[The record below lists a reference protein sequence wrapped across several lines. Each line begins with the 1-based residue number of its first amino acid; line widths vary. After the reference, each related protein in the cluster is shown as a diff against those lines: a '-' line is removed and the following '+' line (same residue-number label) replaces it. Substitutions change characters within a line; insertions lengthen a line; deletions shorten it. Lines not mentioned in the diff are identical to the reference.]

1 MSKLIEYMPPFLKN
15 IREFNKIFDAEDIE
29 LEDLNYN
36 LKKMLTEVIVK
47 TADSYGLDRYENIYN
62 ISNTSNNIEI
72 RRINILNKIN
82 DILPFTLKWLYNKL
96 EEALGEGNYH
106 IDVDYNNY
114 SIKITI
120 LGLSMEIADIYR
132 ENLRQQLPANMVI
145 VFDLQIN
152 NNIVIG
158 STIVQ
163 KEYNTMKVNQDI
175 LKEYETINEKDY
187 IRAISIQKDF
197 ITLISNTDILEE
209 NIQINEVNY
218 MKSIIIQKEYINLT
232 ANTDVKE
239 EEITINSLEVEG
251 ISIVQK
257 EQMKLYQNNSIIEQ
271 NQNVN
276 SHLENG
282 GQISQKEYIKMK
294 EE

>member
-1 MSKLIEYMPPFLKN
+1 MSKLIEYMPPFLKDV
-15 IREFNKIFDAEDIE
+15 REFNKIFDAEDIE
-29 LEDLNYN
+29 LEQLDYN
-36 LKKMLTEVIVK
+36 RKKMLTEVIVK
-47 TADSYGLDRYENIYN
+47 MADSYGLDRYEKIYN
-62 ISNTSNNIEI
+62 INNTSNNVEV

-96 EEALGEGNYH
+96 EEALGKGNFH
-106 IDVDYNNY
+106 IDIDYNNY

-145 VFDLQIN
+145 VFELQIN
-152 NNIVIG
+152 NDTVIG
-158 STIVQ
+158 STTIQ
-163 KEYNTMKVNQDI
+163 KEYNTLKLNQDI
-175 LKEYETINEKDY
+175 LKEYETINEKEY
-187 IRAISIQKDF
+187 IKAISIQKDF

-209 NIQINEVNY
+209 NIQVNEVNY
-218 MKSIIIQKEYINLT
+218 MKSIIIQKEYINLIV
-232 ANTDVKE
+232 NTDIKE

-257 EQMKLYQNNSIIEQ
+257 EQIKLYQDNSIIEQ
-271 NQNVN
+271 SQNVN

>member
-47 TADSYGLDRYENIYN
+47 TADSYGLDRYEKIYN

>member
-15 IREFNKIFDAEDIE
+15 VREFNKIFDAEDIE
-29 LEDLNYN
+29 LEELDYN

-47 TADSYGLDRYENIYN
+47 MADSYGLDRYENIYN
-62 ISNTSNNIEI
+62 INNTSNNIEI

-82 DILPFTLKWLYNKL
+82 DILPFTLKWLHNKL
-96 EEALGEGNYH
+96 EEALGEGNFH
-106 IDVDYNNY
+106 IDIDYNNY

-158 STIVQ
+158 STIIQ

-197 ITLISNTDILEE
+197 ITLISNTDVTEE
-209 NIQINEVNY
+209 NINVNEINH
-218 MKSIIIQKEYINLT
+218 MKSIIIQKEYINLIS
-232 ANTDVKE
+232 NTDIKE
-239 EEITINSLEVEG
+239 ENIIINSLEKEG
-251 ISIVQK
+251 LGIVQK
-257 EQMKLYQNNSIIEQ
+257 EQMNLYQNNSIIEQ
-271 NQNVN
+271 SQNVN
-276 SHLENG
+276 NHLDNG
-282 GQISQKEYIKMK
+282 GQISQKEYIKIK

>member
-15 IREFNKIFDAEDIE
+15 VREFNKIFDAEDIE
-29 LEDLNYN
+29 LEELDYN

-47 TADSYGLDRYENIYN
+47 MADSYGLDRYENIYN
-62 ISNTSNNIEI
+62 INNTSNNIEI

-82 DILPFTLKWLYNKL
+82 DILPFTLKWLHNKL
-96 EEALGEGNYH
+96 EEALGEGNFH
-106 IDVDYNNY
+106 IDIDYNNY

-197 ITLISNTDILEE
+197 ITLISNTDVTEE
-209 NIQINEVNY
+209 NINVNEINH
-218 MKSIIIQKEYINLT
+218 MKSIIIQKEYINLIS
-232 ANTDVKE
+232 NTDIKE
-239 EEITINSLEVEG
+239 ENIIINSLEKEG
-251 ISIVQK
+251 LGIVQK
-257 EQMKLYQNNSIIEQ
+257 EQMNLYQNNSIIEQ
-271 NQNVN
+271 SQNVN
-276 SHLENG
+276 NHLDNG
-282 GQISQKEYIKMK
+282 GQISQKEYIKIK

>member
-15 IREFNKIFDAEDIE
+15 VREFNKIFDAEDIE
-29 LEDLNYN
+29 LEELDYN

-47 TADSYGLDRYENIYN
+47 MADSYGLDRYENIYN
-62 ISNTSNNIEI
+62 INNTSNNIEI

-82 DILPFTLKWLYNKL
+82 DILPFTLKWLHNKL
-96 EEALGEGNYH
+96 EEALGEGNFH
-106 IDVDYNNY
+106 IDIDYNNY

-209 NIQINEVNY
+209 NMQINEVNY
-218 MKSIIIQKEYINLT
+218 MKSIIIQKEYINLI
-232 ANTDVKE
+232 ANTDIKE

-251 ISIVQK
+251 INIVQK
-257 EQMKLYQNNSIIEQ
+257 EQIKLYQNNSIIEQ

>member
-158 STIVQ
+158 STIIQ

-197 ITLISNTDILEE
+197 ITLISNTDTLEE
-209 NIQINEVNY
+209 NVQINEVNY
-218 MKSIIIQKEYINLT
+218 MKSIIIQKEYINLI
-232 ANTDVKE
+232 ANTDIKE

>member
-1 MSKLIEYMPPFLKN
+1 MSKLIEYMPPFLKDV
-15 IREFNKIFDAEDIE
+15 REFNKIFDAEDME
-29 LEDLNYN
+29 LENLNYN
-36 LKKMLTEVIVK
+36 IKKMLTEVIVK
-47 TADSYGLDRYENIYN
+47 MADSYGLDRYENIYN

-96 EEALGEGNYH
+96 EEALGKGNFN
-106 IDVDYNNY
+106 IDIDYNNY

-145 VFDLQIN
+145 VFELQID

-158 STIVQ
+158 STITQ
-163 KEYNTMKVNQDI
+163 KEYSTLKLNQDI
-175 LKEYETINEKDY
+175 LKEYQNIDEINYTK
-187 IRAISIQKDF
+187 AISIQKNY
-197 ITLISNTDILEE
+197 ITLISNTDVIEE
-209 NIQINEVNY
+209 NINVNEINY
-218 MKSIIIQKEYINLT
+218 MKSIIIQKEYINLIS
-232 ANTDVKE
+232 NTDIKE
-239 EEITINSLEVEG
+239 ENIIINSLEKEG
-251 ISIVQK
+251 LEIVQK
-257 EQMKLYQNNSIIEQ
+257 EQMNLYQNNSIIEQ

-276 SHLENG
+276 SHLDNG
-282 GQISQKEYIKMK
+282 GQISQKEYIKIK

>member
-82 DILPFTLKWLYNKL
+82 DILPFTLKWLHNKL
-96 EEALGEGNYH
+96 EEALGEGNFH
-106 IDVDYNNY
+106 IDIDYNNY

-158 STIVQ
+158 STIIQ

-187 IRAISIQKDF
+187 IRAISIQNDF

-209 NIQINEVNY
+209 NMQINEINY
-218 MKSIIIQKEYINLT
+218 MKAIIIQKEYMNLT
-232 ANTDVKE
+232 VNTDIKE

>member
-15 IREFNKIFDAEDIE
+15 VREFNKIFDAEDIE

>member
-209 NIQINEVNY
+209 NMQINEVNY
-218 MKSIIIQKEYINLT
+218 MKSIIIQKEYINLI
-232 ANTDVKE
+232 ANTDIKE

>member
-1 MSKLIEYMPPFLKN
+1 
-15 IREFNKIFDAEDIE
+15 
-29 LEDLNYN
+29 
-36 LKKMLTEVIVK
+36 MLTEVIVK
-47 TADSYGLDRYENIYN
+47 MADSYGLDRYENIYN
-62 ISNTSNNIEI
+62 INNTSNNIEI

-82 DILPFTLKWLYNKL
+82 DILPFTLKWLHNKL
-96 EEALGEGNYH
+96 EEALGEGNFH
-106 IDVDYNNY
+106 IDIDYNNY

-158 STIVQ
+158 STIIQ

-197 ITLISNTDILEE
+197 ITLISNTDVTEE
-209 NIQINEVNY
+209 NINVNEINH
-218 MKSIIIQKEYINLT
+218 MKSIIIQKEYINLIS
-232 ANTDVKE
+232 NTDIKE
-239 EEITINSLEVEG
+239 ENIIINSLEKEG
-251 ISIVQK
+251 LGIVQK
-257 EQMKLYQNNSIIEQ
+257 EQMNLYQNNSIIEQ
-271 NQNVN
+271 SQNVN
-276 SHLENG
+276 NHLDNG
-282 GQISQKEYIKMK
+282 GQISQKEYIKIK

>member
-1 MSKLIEYMPPFLKN
+1 MSKLIEYMPPFLKDV
-15 IREFNKIFDAEDIE
+15 REFNKIFDAEDIE
-29 LEDLNYN
+29 LEQLDYN
-36 LKKMLTEVIVK
+36 RKKMLTEVIVK
-47 TADSYGLDRYENIYN
+47 MADSYGLDRYEKIYN
-62 ISNTSNNIEI
+62 INNTSNNVEV

-96 EEALGEGNYH
+96 EEALGKGNFH
-106 IDVDYNNY
+106 IDIDYNNY

-145 VFDLQIN
+145 VFELQIN
-152 NNIVIG
+152 NDTVIG
-158 STIVQ
+158 STIIQ
-163 KEYNTMKVNQDI
+163 KEYNTLKLNQDI
-175 LKEYETINEKDY
+175 LKEYETINEKEY
-187 IRAISIQKDF
+187 IKAISIQKDF

-209 NIQINEVNY
+209 NIQVNEVNY
-218 MKSIIIQKEYINLT
+218 MKSIIIQKEYINLIV
-232 ANTDVKE
+232 NTDIKE

-257 EQMKLYQNNSIIEQ
+257 EQIKLYQDNSIIEQ
-271 NQNVN
+271 SQNVN

>member
-15 IREFNKIFDAEDIE
+15 IREFNKISDAEDIE

>member
-218 MKSIIIQKEYINLT
+218 MKSIIIQKEYINLI
-232 ANTDVKE
+232 ANTDIKE

>member
-1 MSKLIEYMPPFLKN
+1 MTKLIEYMPPFLKDV
-15 IREFNKIFDAEDIE
+15 REFNKIFDAEDIE
-29 LEDLNYN
+29 LEQLDYN
-36 LKKMLTEVIVK
+36 RKKMLTEVIVK
-47 TADSYGLDRYENIYN
+47 MADSYGLDRYEKIYN
-62 ISNTSNNIEI
+62 INNTSNNVEV

-96 EEALGEGNYH
+96 EEALGKGNFH
-106 IDVDYNNY
+106 IDIDYNNY

-145 VFDLQIN
+145 VFELQIN
-152 NNIVIG
+152 NDTVIG
-158 STIVQ
+158 STTIQ
-163 KEYNTMKVNQDI
+163 KEYNTLKLNQDI
-175 LKEYETINEKDY
+175 LKEYETINEKEY
-187 IRAISIQKDF
+187 IKAISIQKDF

-209 NIQINEVNY
+209 NIQVNEVNY
-218 MKSIIIQKEYINLT
+218 MKSIIIQKEYINLIV
-232 ANTDVKE
+232 NTDIKE

-257 EQMKLYQNNSIIEQ
+257 EQIKLYQDNSIIEQ
-271 NQNVN
+271 SQNVN

>member
-15 IREFNKIFDAEDIE
+15 VREFNKIFDAEDIE

-257 EQMKLYQNNSIIEQ
+257 EQMKLFQNNSIIEQ

-282 GQISQKEYIKMK
+282 GQISQKEYIKIK

>member
-72 RRINILNKIN
+72 RRINILNKIS

-239 EEITINSLEVEG
+239 EEITINSL
-251 ISIVQK
+251 
-257 EQMKLYQNNSIIEQ
+257 
-271 NQNVN
+271 
-276 SHLENG
+276 
-282 GQISQKEYIKMK
+282 
-294 EE
+294 

>member
-36 LKKMLTEVIVK
+36 VKKMLTEVIVK
-47 TADSYGLDRYENIYN
+47 MADSYGLDRYEKIYN
-62 ISNTSNNIEI
+62 INNTSNNVEV

-96 EEALGEGNYH
+96 EEALGKGNFH
-106 IDVDYNNY
+106 IDIDYNNY

-209 NIQINEVNY
+209 NMQINEVNY
-218 MKSIIIQKEYINLT
+218 MKSIIIQKEYINLI
-232 ANTDVKE
+232 ANTDIKE

>member
-15 IREFNKIFDAEDIE
+15 VREFNKIFDAEDIE

-47 TADSYGLDRYENIYN
+47 TADSYGLDRYEKIYN